1 MRCPYCL
8 VEDTQVKDSRPTE
21 DKMSV
26 KRRRSCSNCGSRF
39 TTIEHLQLKD
49 LIVRKKNGE
58 KKAFERDKI
67 CRAISTAVRKRQ
79 ISEEQID
86 LIVNRLVRQFE
97 TTNEGEISTSL
108 IGELIMKELSLIDQ
122 VAYVRFASVY
132 QDFNTAQDFENFIHK
147 QLKNEK

>member
-26 KRRRSCSNCGSRF
+26 RRRRVCNQCGSKF
-39 TTIEHLQLKD
+39 TTIEHVQLKD

-58 KKAFERDKI
+58 KKAFDRDKI
-67 CRAISTAVRKRQ
+67 YRAISTAVRKRQ
-79 ISEEQID
+79 ISEEQIES
-86 LIVNRLVRQFE
+86 LVNRIVRHFE
-97 TTNEGEISTSL
+97 TSNDGEISTSL

-132 QDFNTAQDFENFIHK
+132 QDFNNGQDFENFIHK
-147 QLKNEK
+147 QLKNDK